1 MNRERGLRILKE
13 MLGEDQAAQVQR
25 AWQEISPDFEA
36 YVIGFL
42 SGEIWARPGLD
53 RRTKSLCTIAALAAL
68 GRQRGL
74 DLNIRMAPPQRSH
87 PAGDRGNPA
96 SHCALRR
103 VSGGLGG
110 NRRRPRDLR
119 IRRGGGERVFGNVSL
134 VVARNGSSGER

>member
-42 SGEIWARPGLD
+42 SGEVWARPGLD

-74 DLNIRMAPPQRSH
+74 ELNIRMAR
-87 PAGDRGNPA
+87 
-96 SHCALRR
+96 
-103 VSGGLGG
+103 
-110 NRRRPRDLR
+110 
-119 IRRGGGERVFGNVSL
+119 
-134 VVARNGSSGER
+134 RNGATRREIVETLLHIAPYAGFPAAWEGIAAVHEIFGSGDEEDSESSGS